1 MSVPFGKP
9 MREAHFSFATQYVPL
24 NHGSFGTFPDTVRD
38 YQRRLQSETEA
49 RPDTFIRFTYPKL
62 LLQARQ
68 AVAPLLG
75 ADAEEVVFVP
85 NALTGINTVLRNLEY
100 VEGDVILHFNTI
112 YGGCLKT
119 IRSLEETTP
128 VRGYSIDLTYP
139 IGDDDI
145 LHRASTAL
153 AAIRHQRRRVV
164 LAMFDTV
171 LTFPGVRFPW
181 ESLVGFYKQHNIMT
195 CIDAAHGIGNI
206 DLTHLAQVGPDFVI
220 SNCYKWLMVPRGCA
234 ILYVPKRNQHLIKTS
249 YPTDGRYL
257 PEAEREAMPPT
268 KYFGSLFEHV
278 STIDTSP
285 YLCVLA
291 ALDFRNAICGGEARV
306 LAYCA
311 GLAREG
317 GALMATLMGTEVL
330 SQSGSALEDC
340 CFTNVRLPLDID
352 IDDDQDGRA
361 PREGCG
367 SSSSSGG
374 GSSSSRGEGIPHGE
388 AQAVADWMTGTSVRE
403 FDTYIAV
410 RYYAGRLWT
419 RISSQIYLELPDF
432 AWAAGV
438 LLELCARARRGD
450 WRPAVVDGPSPWLEN
465 R

>member
-1 MSVPFGKP
+1 MVPPFGKT
-9 MREAHFSFATQYVPL
+9 MREAHFSFATSYVPL
-24 NHGSFGTFPDTVRD
+24 NHGSFGAFPDTVRD
-38 YQRRLQSETEA
+38 YQRKVQGETEA

-75 ADAEEVVFVP
+75 AEAEEVVFVP
-85 NALTGINTVLRNLEY
+85 NALTGINTVLRNLVF
-100 VEGDVILHFNTI
+100 VEGDVILHFSTI

-128 VRGYSIDLTYP
+128 VRGYSIDLVYP
-139 IGDDDI
+139 IEDDEI
-145 LHRASTAL
+145 LRKVKDAL
-153 AAIRHQRRRVV
+153 VELGRQGKRVV

-171 LTFPGVRFPW
+171 LTFPGVRLPW
-181 ESLVGFYKQHNIMT
+181 ERLVQLYRRQGILT

-206 DLTHLAQVGPDFVI
+206 DLTHLARVGPDFVI

-234 ILYVPKRNQHLIKTS
+234 VLYVPRRNQRLIKTS
-249 YPTDGRYL
+249 YPTDGRFL
-257 PEAEREAMPPT
+257 PEAERKDVPPA

-285 YLCVLA
+285 YLCVLE
-291 ALDFRNAICGGEARV
+291 ALKFRNEICGGEEQVR
-306 LAYCA
+306 AYSI
-311 GLAREG
+311 GLAKEG
-317 GALMATLMGTEVL
+317 GELMAELMDTEVL
-330 SQSGSALEDC
+330 KSKTGNQEEC
-340 CFTNVRLPLDID
+340 CFTNVRLPLDVD
-352 IDDDQDGRA
+352 QEADDASATQGK
-361 PREGCG
+361 
-367 SSSSSGG
+367 
-374 GSSSSRGEGIPHGE
+374 SRILPGE
-388 AQAVADWMTGTSVRE
+388 ADLVANWMTERSVNE

-410 RYYAGRLWT
+410 RYYAGAFWT
-419 RISSQIYLELPDF
+419 RLSGQIYLDRADF

-450 WRPAVVDGPSPWLEN
+450 WRRAVADTASVPWTEY